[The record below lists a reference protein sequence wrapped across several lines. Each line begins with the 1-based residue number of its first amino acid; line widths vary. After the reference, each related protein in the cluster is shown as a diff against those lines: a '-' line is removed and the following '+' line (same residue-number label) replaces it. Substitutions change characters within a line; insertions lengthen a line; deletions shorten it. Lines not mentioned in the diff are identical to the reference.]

1 MESDNPAT
9 GVPKQVFEQFLT
21 ALEAKAVSADV
32 ISRLRKTLL
41 EQGNVSVA
49 AIDEALFPD
58 NDNSV

>member
-21 ALEAKAVSADV
+21 ALEARAVSADV

-41 EQGNVSVA
+41 EQGNISTA
-49 AIDEALFPD
+49 AIEAALFPD
-58 NDNSV
+58 NGNNV